1 MKKVVCVVLM
11 AVILLAG
18 VCAYASGF
26 SQDPDRIEQA
36 AKSVLMLEVYNRQ
49 GKLLATGS
57 GFVAF
62 DSSTLVT
69 NYHVID
75 EKGTYE
81 IIAIGD
87 DDRNYSITKVLCAD
101 EEADIAILGFKNKTS
116 LEPLALWAEK
126 NLKRGAPVVAI
137 GSPKGQKN
145 TVSKGDISAVFADTD
160 ISVIQF
166 TAPISPGSSGGALLN
181 DDGKVIGITTGTLN
195 EESQNINFAVHSAVV
210 KAMYQAWDGT
220 VYTLTNHKNSATFN

>member
-36 AKSVLMLEVYNRQ
+36 AKSVLMLEVYNRH

-101 EEADIAILGFKNKTS
+101 
-116 LEPLALWAEK
+116 
-126 NLKRGAPVVAI
+126 
-137 GSPKGQKN
+137 
-145 TVSKGDISAVFADTD
+145 
-160 ISVIQF
+160 
-166 TAPISPGSSGGALLN
+166 
-181 DDGKVIGITTGTLN
+181 
-195 EESQNINFAVHSAVV
+195 
-210 KAMYQAWDGT
+210 
-220 VYTLTNHKNSATFN
+220 